1 MTTALISPL
10 IESLKDYPFERLRQ
24 LLAPIDPKP
33 VNFTLGDMVDVSIG
47 EPRHTPPEL
56 INIAIQKASHLWGK
70 YPPVEGTDEFQESI
84 KTYLDQHFGFDENII
99 KRKNM
104 ILPVSGTR
112 EGLFLAAQLA
122 AGVKKQKGETYAL
135 MPNPFYTVYEAASK
149 LAGIQ
154 PYFLPTTK
162 ENDFLPNLDAIPVE
176 ILEKTVIFYIC
187 TPSNPQ
193 GKAADLPYLM
203 KLLKLAREYRFILVS
218 DECYNELYN
227 EISPVSALQAAIEL
241 NQTDDYSDCFANL
254 LVFHSLS
261 KRSSA
266 PGLRSGFVCGDPN
279 LITPFAKLRRYGHA
293 GMPLPL
299 MKASSA
305 LWLDDEH
312 VQENRRLYQEK
323 FDLAEQILGEKIDY
337 KRPDGGFFIWLEVPD
352 AETITKQLWQNHKI
366 KVLPGNYITRPD
378 ANGYNI
384 GDSYIRIALVHDLK
398 ITEYVCENL
407 KNLL

>member
-1 MTTALISPL
+1 MTTALISPT

-84 KTYLDQHFGFDENII
+84 KTYLDRHFGFDENII
-99 KRKNM
+99 KLKNM

-122 AGVKKQKGETYAL
+122 AGVKKSKGDTYAL

-162 ENDFLPNLDAIPVE
+162 ENDFLPNLDAIPVD

-193 GKAADLPYLM
+193 GKAADLLYLM

-227 EISPVSALQAAIEL
+227 EIKRNHTLD
-241 NQTDDYSDCFANL
+241 TDVN
-254 LVFHSLS
+254 
-261 KRSSA
+261 
-266 PGLRSGFVCGDPN
+266 
-279 LITPFAKLRRYGHA
+279 
-293 GMPLPL
+293 
-299 MKASSA
+299 
-305 LWLDDEH
+305 
-312 VQENRRLYQEK
+312 K
-323 FDLAEQILGEKIDY
+323 FL
-337 KRPDGGFFIWLEVPD
+337 LEVLT
-352 AETITKQLWQNHKI
+352 EIITHNISLKR
-366 KVLPGNYITRPD
+366 KVIFEIVVLERGALMTVGDQVDRNY
-378 ANGYNI
+378 YN
-384 GDSYIRIALVHDLK
+384 S
-398 ITEYVCENL
+398 
-407 KNLL
+407 